1 MRHEGERR
9 MTVEVHP
16 EGQRSSIRDGQALK
30 PFSGEFAD
38 PACLQLCGTAP
49 SRALLLVDPRKIP
62 FILFPWV
69 VRRNVVALPRIADDA
84 GVGSVCKTRGPRDF
98 MSNLGTGL
106 GTFPLRHFALLPTPG
121 TPYKAKLT
129 DKVVQLTATLLAG
142 DTITPPA
149 RRPSSTKRCCLPSV
163 TMPSDEQRDLKQYA
177 TSDTDFYTLLG
188 VTFETSQRDIDRA
201 WRKTALKYH
210 PDKVGADPVAKE
222 SFHLASIG
230 YEILSDPAIKVL
242 YDNARTARLQK
253 QRQNELFEGKR
264 RQMKEDLE
272 MRERG
277 VKRGRDEE
285 EGDEEKLEREIR
297 RLAEDG
303 KRRRRERE
311 ELLRKEMKDEEEAAA
326 GAGMDA
332 GRAESTTS
340 HSKEPPREQTG
351 VAEIDRTV
359 KVRWPR
365 EGSGLS
371 LDKDR
376 LTALFSVFGKVENA
390 FLLKDKKQWIGDKKE
405 KKIMATGVI
414 VYTSVVGAHAAVE
427 DVKKQK
433 GAEWAIIESVY
444 WAANKEPDFMNGDTA
459 SEDATLSS
467 APSTPARSGK
477 PADPA
482 AFLNI
487 SNSTSTPLIS
497 SSHIKGEGLR
507 KVPSFASFSS
517 AAFNTPKGSPAGK
530 GLGANS
536 PSLEEI
542 TMIRLK
548 NAEKRRLAAEIQ
560 RQDEE
565 AAAAGNA

>member
-1 MRHEGERR
+1 
-9 MTVEVHP
+9 
-16 EGQRSSIRDGQALK
+16 
-30 PFSGEFAD
+30 
-38 PACLQLCGTAP
+38 
-49 SRALLLVDPRKIP
+49 
-62 FILFPWV
+62 
-69 VRRNVVALPRIADDA
+69 
-84 GVGSVCKTRGPRDF
+84 
-98 MSNLGTGL
+98 
-106 GTFPLRHFALLPTPG
+106 
-121 TPYKAKLT
+121 
-129 DKVVQLTATLLAG
+129 
-142 DTITPPA
+142 
-149 RRPSSTKRCCLPSV
+149 
-163 TMPSDEQRDLKQYA
+163 MPSDEQRDLKQYA

-222 SFHLASIG
+222 NFHLASIG
-230 YEILSDPAIKVL
+230 YEILSDPAIKAL
-242 YDNARTARLQK
+242 YDNARTARLQR

-277 VKRGRDEE
+277 VKRGRYEE
-285 EGDEEKLEREIR
+285 QGAEEKLEREIR

-311 ELLRKEMKDEEEAAA
+311 ELLRKEMRDEEEARA
-326 GAGMDA
+326 GANMDGVVA
-332 GRAESTTS
+332 DSTASTS
-340 HSKEPPREQTG
+340 HSREQAKEQSG

-365 EGSGLS
+365 EGRGLS

-376 LTALFSVFGKVENA
+376 LTALFSVFGTVENA
-390 FLLKDKKQWIGDKKE
+390 FLLKDKKQRVGEKKE
-405 KKIMATGVI
+405 KKVMATGVI
-414 VYTSVVGAHAAVE
+414 VYTSVVGAHAAIE
-427 DVKKQK
+427 DAKKQK

-444 WAANKEPDFMNGDTA
+444 WAANKEPEFMNADSTA
-459 SEDATLSS
+459 ENATLSS
-467 APSTPARSGK
+467 APSTPARSGR
-477 PADPA
+477 PTNPA
-482 AFLNI
+482 AFLN
-487 SNSTSTPLIS
+487 SGNGTSTPLT
-497 SSHIKGEGLR
+497 SSHGKGEGLE

-517 AAFNTPKGSPAGK
+517 AAFNTPKGSPTGK

-548 NAEKRRLAAEIQ
+548 NAEKKRLAAEIQ

-565 AAAAGNA
+565 AAAAENASA